1 MWLRSGGPSEAVAE
15 QRESALMFGFI
26 ALLPDDLLELLLRVQ
41 DGEDPLAVFAEVTFD
56 SDRVDKED
64 DDAV

>member
-1 MWLRSGGPSEAVAE
+1 
-15 QRESALMFGFI
+15 MFGFI

-64 DDAV
+64 DEAL